1 MEYRKNLVF
10 CFRYLPTFSFDESKE
25 LNIAIVKRVYL
36 YLRVIWFAQTLD
48 NGHFFSKISFVRTG
62 LHITAQCTQQERQ
75 SCIKKSKIVWLC
87 LGIYKKTIAIFY
99 RIVKYG
105 HNTGIFLYLP
115 SIFDRGHSYSGSLT

>member
-1 MEYRKNLVF
+1 MYKISLVF
-10 CFRYLPTFSFDESKE
+10 WRMGELGICFRYLPTFSFDESKE
-25 LNIAIVKRVYL
+25 LNIAILKRVYL

-87 LGIYKKTIAIFY
+87 LGIYKKNYSNILPNCQIWTQY
-99 RIVKYG
+99 RYISV
-105 HNTGIFLYLP
+105 
-115 SIFDRGHSYSGSLT
+115 LT